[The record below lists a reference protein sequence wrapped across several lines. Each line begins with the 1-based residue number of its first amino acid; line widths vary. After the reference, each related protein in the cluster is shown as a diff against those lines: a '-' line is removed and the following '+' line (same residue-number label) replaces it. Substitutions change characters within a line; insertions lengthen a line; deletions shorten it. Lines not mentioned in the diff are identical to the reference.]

1 MDFFIQLLPAFVE
14 GLKITLFFWVV
25 TLVGSFVLALPMVY
39 VRLSRN
45 AVVSTIVRFYI
56 YIMRGTP
63 LLLQL
68 MFVYFGLPYLGIRLD
83 RTTAA
88 ILAFL
93 LNYTAYFTE
102 ILRGG
107 IQSIDEGQKEAAK
120 LLGYSNSYTITLF
133 FWVVTLVGSFVLAL
147 PMVYVRLSRNAVVS
161 TIVRFYI
168 YIMRGTPLLLQ
179 LMFVYFGLPY
189 LGIRLDRTT
198 AAILAFLLNYTAYFT
213 EILRGGIQSIDEGQK
228 EAAKLLGYSNS
239 YTFLHILLPQAL
251 RNCIPSFINESLTL
265 LKDTCLVSIL
275 GIDELLRYAKIAA
288 GTYATGLPFIYVG
301 VIYLV
306 LNMPISRGLNYLEK
320 RLNYYK

>member
-68 MFVYFGLPYLGIRLD
+68 MFVYFGLPYLGISLD
-83 RTTAA
+83 RTT
-88 ILAFL
+88 
-93 LNYTAYFTE
+93 
-102 ILRGG
+102 
-107 IQSIDEGQKEAAK
+107 S
-120 LLGYSNSYTITLF
+120 
-133 FWVVTLVGSFVLAL
+133 
-147 PMVYVRLSRNAVVS
+147 
-161 TIVRFYI
+161 
-168 YIMRGTPLLLQ
+168 
-179 LMFVYFGLPY
+179 
-189 LGIRLDRTT
+189 
-198 AAILAFLLNYTAYFT
+198 AILAFLLNYTAYFT

>member
-1 MDFFIQLLPAFVE
+1 MEFFIQLLPAFAE

-25 TLVGSFVLALPMVY
+25 TLVGAFVFSLPSVY
-39 VRLSRN
+39 LRLSKN
-45 AVVSTIVRFYI
+45 KIISSIIRFYI

-68 MFVYFGLPYLGIRLD
+68 MFVYFGLPYLGIRMD

-88 ILAFL
+88 ILTFL

-107 IQSIDEGQKEAAK
+107 IQSIDEGQKEAA
-120 LLGYSNSYTITLF
+120 LILGYS
-133 FWVVTLVGSFVLAL
+133 A
-147 PMVYVRLSRNAVVS
+147 P
-161 TIVRFYI
+161 
-168 YIMRGTPLLLQ
+168 
-179 LMFVYFGLPY
+179 
-189 LGIRLDRTT
+189 
-198 AAILAFLLNYTAYFT
+198 
-213 EILRGGIQSIDEGQK
+213 
-228 EAAKLLGYSNS
+228 

-251 RNCIPSFINESLTL
+251 KNCIPSFINESLTL

-301 VIYLV
+301 IIYLA
-306 LNMPISRGLNYLEK
+306 LNIPISRGLNYIEK

>member
-1 MDFFIQLLPAFVE
+1 MEFFISLLPAFIE

-25 TLVGSFVLALPMVY
+25 TLFGSFILSLPIVY
-39 VRLSRN
+39 LRLSRN
-45 AVVSTIVRFYI
+45 KVISSILRFYI

-68 MFVYFGLPYLGIRLD
+68 MFVYFGLPYIGIRMD

-88 ILAFL
+88 IFAFI

-107 IQSIDEGQKEAAK
+107 IQSIDEGQKEVAK
-120 LLGYSNSYTITLF
+120 ILGYSNT
-133 FWVVTLVGSFVLAL
+133 
-147 PMVYVRLSRNAVVS
+147 
-161 TIVRFYI
+161 
-168 YIMRGTPLLLQ
+168 
-179 LMFVYFGLPY
+179 
-189 LGIRLDRTT
+189 
-198 AAILAFLLNYTAYFT
+198 
-213 EILRGGIQSIDEGQK
+213 
-228 EAAKLLGYSNS
+228 
-239 YTFLHILLPQAL
+239 YTFLKILLPQAL

-288 GTYATGLPFIYVG
+288 GTYATSLPFIYVG
-301 VIYLV
+301 IIYLI
-306 LNMPISRGLNYLEK
+306 LNMPISRGLNYVEK

>member
-1 MDFFIQLLPAFVE
+1 MDFFISLLPAFIE
-14 GLKITLFFWVV
+14 GLKITLFFWVI
-25 TLVGSFVLALPMVY
+25 TLFGSFILSLPIVY
-39 VRLSRN
+39 LRLSRN
-45 AVVSTIVRFYI
+45 KVISSILRFYI

-68 MFVYFGLPYLGIRLD
+68 MFVYFGLPYIGIRMD

-88 ILAFL
+88 IFAFI

-120 LLGYSNSYTITLF
+120 ILGYSNT
-133 FWVVTLVGSFVLAL
+133 
-147 PMVYVRLSRNAVVS
+147 
-161 TIVRFYI
+161 
-168 YIMRGTPLLLQ
+168 
-179 LMFVYFGLPY
+179 
-189 LGIRLDRTT
+189 
-198 AAILAFLLNYTAYFT
+198 
-213 EILRGGIQSIDEGQK
+213 
-228 EAAKLLGYSNS
+228 
-239 YTFLHILLPQAL
+239 YTFLKILLPQAL

-288 GTYATGLPFIYVG
+288 GTYATSLPFIYVG
-301 VIYLV
+301 IIYLI
-306 LNMPISRGLNYLEK
+306 LNMPISRGLNYVEK

>member
-1 MDFFIQLLPAFVE
+1 MEFFISLLPAFIE

-25 TLVGSFVLALPMVY
+25 TLFGSFILSLPMVY
-39 VRLSRN
+39 LRLSRN
-45 AVVSTIVRFYI
+45 KVISSILRFYI

-68 MFVYFGLPYLGIRLD
+68 MFVYFGLPYIGIRMD

-88 ILAFL
+88 IFAFI

-107 IQSIDEGQKEAAK
+107 IQSIDEGQKEVAK
-120 LLGYSNSYTITLF
+120 ILGYSNT
-133 FWVVTLVGSFVLAL
+133 
-147 PMVYVRLSRNAVVS
+147 
-161 TIVRFYI
+161 
-168 YIMRGTPLLLQ
+168 
-179 LMFVYFGLPY
+179 
-189 LGIRLDRTT
+189 
-198 AAILAFLLNYTAYFT
+198 
-213 EILRGGIQSIDEGQK
+213 
-228 EAAKLLGYSNS
+228 
-239 YTFLHILLPQAL
+239 YTFLKILLPQAL

-288 GTYATGLPFIYVG
+288 GTYATSLPFIYVG
-301 VIYLV
+301 IIYLI
-306 LNMPISRGLNYLEK
+306 LNMPISRGLNYVEK

>member
-1 MDFFIQLLPAFVE
+1 MDFFIQLLPAFLE
-14 GLKITLFFWVV
+14 GLKITLFFWII
-25 TLVGSFVLALPMVY
+25 TLVGSFIFSLPMVY
-39 VRLSRN
+39 IRLSKN
-45 AVVSTIVRFYI
+45 KLVSSVVRFYI

-68 MFVYFGLPYLGIRLD
+68 MFFYFGLPYLGIRLD

-88 ILAFL
+88 ILTFL

-107 IQSIDEGQKEAAK
+107 IQSIDEGQSEAANI
-120 LLGYSNSYTITLF
+120 LGYSS
-133 FWVVTLVGSFVLAL
+133 
-147 PMVYVRLSRNAVVS
+147 
-161 TIVRFYI
+161 
-168 YIMRGTPLLLQ
+168 Q
-179 LMFVYFGLPY
+179 
-189 LGIRLDRTT
+189 
-198 AAILAFLLNYTAYFT
+198 
-213 EILRGGIQSIDEGQK
+213 
-228 EAAKLLGYSNS
+228 

-251 RNCIPSFINESLTL
+251 KNCIPSFINESLTL

-301 VIYLV
+301 AIYLV
-306 LNMPISRGLNYLEK
+306 LNIPISHGLNYIEK

>member
-1 MDFFIQLLPAFVE
+1 MEFFIQLLPAFAQ

-25 TLVGSFVLALPMVY
+25 TLVGSFVFSLPIVY
-39 VRLSRN
+39 LRLSKN
-45 AVVSTIVRFYI
+45 KVISSIIRFYI

-68 MFVYFGLPYLGIRLD
+68 MFVYFGLPYLGIRMD

-88 ILAFL
+88 VLTFL

-107 IQSIDEGQKEAAK
+107 IQSIDEGQKEAA
-120 LLGYSNSYTITLF
+120 LMLGYS
-133 FWVVTLVGSFVLAL
+133 A
-147 PMVYVRLSRNAVVS
+147 P
-161 TIVRFYI
+161 
-168 YIMRGTPLLLQ
+168 
-179 LMFVYFGLPY
+179 
-189 LGIRLDRTT
+189 
-198 AAILAFLLNYTAYFT
+198 
-213 EILRGGIQSIDEGQK
+213 
-228 EAAKLLGYSNS
+228 

-251 RNCIPSFINESLTL
+251 KNCIPSFINESLTL

-301 VIYLV
+301 IIYLA
-306 LNMPISRGLNYLEK
+306 LNIPISKGLNYLEK

>member
-1 MDFFIQLLPAFVE
+1 MDFFISLLPAFIE

-25 TLVGSFVLALPMVY
+25 TLFGSFILSLPIVY
-39 VRLSRN
+39 LRLSRN
-45 AVVSTIVRFYI
+45 KVISSILRFYI

-68 MFVYFGLPYLGIRLD
+68 MFVYFGLPYIGIRMD

-88 ILAFL
+88 IFAFIV
-93 LNYTAYFTE
+93 NYTAYFTE

-120 LLGYSNSYTITLF
+120 ILGYSNT
-133 FWVVTLVGSFVLAL
+133 
-147 PMVYVRLSRNAVVS
+147 
-161 TIVRFYI
+161 
-168 YIMRGTPLLLQ
+168 
-179 LMFVYFGLPY
+179 
-189 LGIRLDRTT
+189 
-198 AAILAFLLNYTAYFT
+198 
-213 EILRGGIQSIDEGQK
+213 
-228 EAAKLLGYSNS
+228 
-239 YTFLHILLPQAL
+239 YTFLKILLPQAL

-288 GTYATGLPFIYVG
+288 GTYATSLPFIYVG
-301 VIYLV
+301 IIYLI
-306 LNMPISRGLNYLEK
+306 LNMPISRGLNYVEK

>member
-25 TLVGSFVLALPMVY
+25 TLAGSFVLALPMVY
-39 VRLSRN
+39 IRLSRN
-45 AVVSTIVRFYI
+45 AVVSSIVRFYI

-83 RTTAA
+83 RMTAA

-120 LLGYSNSYTITLF
+120 ILGYSN
-133 FWVVTLVGSFVLAL
+133 A
-147 PMVYVRLSRNAVVS
+147 
-161 TIVRFYI
+161 
-168 YIMRGTPLLLQ
+168 
-179 LMFVYFGLPY
+179 
-189 LGIRLDRTT
+189 
-198 AAILAFLLNYTAYFT
+198 
-213 EILRGGIQSIDEGQK
+213 
-228 EAAKLLGYSNS
+228 

-265 LKDTCLVSIL
+265 LKDTW
-275 GIDELLRYAKIAA
+275 
-288 GTYATGLPFIYVG
+288 FQ
-301 VIYLV
+301 
-306 LNMPISRGLNYLEK
+306 
-320 RLNYYK
+320 

>member
-1 MDFFIQLLPAFVE
+1 MQLLPSFLE

-25 TLVGSFVLALPMVY
+25 TLIGSFLLSLPMVY
-39 VRLSRN
+39 LRLSKN
-45 AVVSTIVRFYI
+45 VVVSSIVRFYI

-68 MFVYFGLPYLGIRLD
+68 MFVYFGLPFLGINMD

-88 ILAFL
+88 LVAFL

-120 LLGYSNSYTITLF
+120 ILG
-133 FWVVTLVGSFVLAL
+133 
-147 PMVYVRLSRNAVVS
+147 
-161 TIVRFYI
+161 
-168 YIMRGTPLLLQ
+168 
-179 LMFVYFGLPY
+179 FGN
-189 LGIRLDRTT
+189 T
-198 AAILAFLLNYTAYFT
+198 
-213 EILRGGIQSIDEGQK
+213 
-228 EAAKLLGYSNS
+228 

-275 GIDELLRYAKIAA
+275 GIDELLRYGKIAA
-288 GTYATGLPFIYVG
+288 GTYATGAPFLYVG
-301 VIYLV
+301 IIYLL
-306 LNMPISRGLNYLEK
+306 LNIPISKGLSMIEK

>member
-1 MDFFIQLLPAFVE
+1 MDFFISLLPAFIE

-25 TLVGSFVLALPMVY
+25 TLFGSFILSLPIVY
-39 VRLSRN
+39 LRLSRN
-45 AVVSTIVRFYI
+45 KVISSILRFYI

-68 MFVYFGLPYLGIRLD
+68 MFVYFGLPYIGIRMD

-88 ILAFL
+88 IFAFI

-107 IQSIDEGQKEAAK
+107 IQSIDEGQKEVAK
-120 LLGYSNSYTITLF
+120 ILGYSNT
-133 FWVVTLVGSFVLAL
+133 
-147 PMVYVRLSRNAVVS
+147 
-161 TIVRFYI
+161 
-168 YIMRGTPLLLQ
+168 
-179 LMFVYFGLPY
+179 
-189 LGIRLDRTT
+189 
-198 AAILAFLLNYTAYFT
+198 
-213 EILRGGIQSIDEGQK
+213 
-228 EAAKLLGYSNS
+228 
-239 YTFLHILLPQAL
+239 YTFLKILLPQAL

-288 GTYATGLPFIYVG
+288 GTYATSLPFIYVG
-301 VIYLV
+301 IIYLI
-306 LNMPISRGLNYLEK
+306 LNMPISRGLNYVEK

>member
-1 MDFFIQLLPAFVE
+1 MQLLPAFLE

-25 TLVGSFVLALPMVY
+25 TLLGSFVFALPMVY
-39 VRLSRN
+39 LRLSKN
-45 AVVSTIVRFYI
+45 IVISSIVRFYI

-68 MFVYFGLPYLGIRLD
+68 MFVYFGLPFLGITLD

-88 ILAFL
+88 LVAFL

-107 IQSIDEGQKEAAK
+107 IQSIDEGQKEASK
-120 LLGYSNSYTITLF
+120 ILGFSNT
-133 FWVVTLVGSFVLAL
+133 
-147 PMVYVRLSRNAVVS
+147 
-161 TIVRFYI
+161 
-168 YIMRGTPLLLQ
+168 
-179 LMFVYFGLPY
+179 
-189 LGIRLDRTT
+189 
-198 AAILAFLLNYTAYFT
+198 
-213 EILRGGIQSIDEGQK
+213 
-228 EAAKLLGYSNS
+228 
-239 YTFLHILLPQAL
+239 YTFLHILMPQAL

-288 GTYATGLPFIYVG
+288 GTYATSAPFVYVG

-306 LNMPISRGLNYLEK
+306 LNIPISKGLSMVEK

>member
-1 MDFFIQLLPAFVE
+1 MDFFISLLPAFIE

-25 TLVGSFVLALPMVY
+25 TLFGSFILSLPIVY
-39 VRLSRN
+39 LRLSRN
-45 AVVSTIVRFYI
+45 KVISSILRFYI

-68 MFVYFGLPYLGIRLD
+68 MFVYFGLPYIGIRMD

-88 ILAFL
+88 IFAFI

-120 LLGYSNSYTITLF
+120 ILGYSNT
-133 FWVVTLVGSFVLAL
+133 
-147 PMVYVRLSRNAVVS
+147 
-161 TIVRFYI
+161 
-168 YIMRGTPLLLQ
+168 
-179 LMFVYFGLPY
+179 
-189 LGIRLDRTT
+189 
-198 AAILAFLLNYTAYFT
+198 
-213 EILRGGIQSIDEGQK
+213 
-228 EAAKLLGYSNS
+228 
-239 YTFLHILLPQAL
+239 YTFLKILLPQAL

-288 GTYATGLPFIYVG
+288 GTYATSLPFIYVG
-301 VIYLV
+301 IIYLI
-306 LNMPISRGLNYLEK
+306 LNMPISRGLNYVEK

>member
-1 MDFFIQLLPAFVE
+1 MDFFIQLLPAFLT

-25 TLVGSFVLALPMVY
+25 TLIGSFLFSLPVVY
-39 VRLSRN
+39 VRLSKN
-45 AVVSTIVRFYI
+45 KFISGIVRFYI

-68 MFVYFGLPYLGIRLD
+68 MFVYFGLPYLGISLD

-88 ILAFL
+88 LITFL

-107 IQSIDEGQKEAAK
+107 IQSIDEGQKEAA
-120 LLGYSNSYTITLF
+120 
-133 FWVVTLVGSFVLAL
+133 
-147 PMVYVRLSRNAVVS
+147 
-161 TIVRFYI
+161 
-168 YIMRGTPLLLQ
+168 
-179 LMFVYFGLPY
+179 
-189 LGIRLDRTT
+189 
-198 AAILAFLLNYTAYFT
+198 
-213 EILRGGIQSIDEGQK
+213 SI
-228 EAAKLLGYSNS
+228 LGYSNS
-239 YTFLHILLPQAL
+239 YTFMKILLPQAL
-251 RNCIPSFINESLTL
+251 KNCIPSFINESLTL

-301 VIYLV
+301 LIYLV
-306 LNMPISRGLNYLEK
+306 LNIPISRGLNSIEK

>member
-1 MDFFIQLLPAFVE
+1 MDFFISLLPAFIE

-25 TLVGSFVLALPMVY
+25 TLIGSFILSLPIVY
-39 VRLSRN
+39 LRLSRN
-45 AVVSTIVRFYI
+45 KVISSILRFYI

-68 MFVYFGLPYLGIRLD
+68 MFVYFGLPYIGIRMD

-88 ILAFL
+88 IFAFI

-120 LLGYSNSYTITLF
+120 ILGYSNT
-133 FWVVTLVGSFVLAL
+133 
-147 PMVYVRLSRNAVVS
+147 
-161 TIVRFYI
+161 
-168 YIMRGTPLLLQ
+168 
-179 LMFVYFGLPY
+179 
-189 LGIRLDRTT
+189 
-198 AAILAFLLNYTAYFT
+198 
-213 EILRGGIQSIDEGQK
+213 
-228 EAAKLLGYSNS
+228 
-239 YTFLHILLPQAL
+239 YTFLKILLPQAL

-288 GTYATGLPFIYVG
+288 GTYATSLPFIYVG
-301 VIYLV
+301 IIYLI
-306 LNMPISRGLNYLEK
+306 LNMPISRGLNYVEK
-320 RLNYYK
+320 RLNYYR

>member
-1 MDFFIQLLPAFVE
+1 MEFFISLLPAFIE

-25 TLVGSFVLALPMVY
+25 TLFGSFILSLPIVY
-39 VRLSRN
+39 LRLSRN
-45 AVVSTIVRFYI
+45 KVISSILRFYI

-68 MFVYFGLPYLGIRLD
+68 MFVYFGLPYIGIRMD

-88 ILAFL
+88 IFAFI

-120 LLGYSNSYTITLF
+120 ILGYSNT
-133 FWVVTLVGSFVLAL
+133 
-147 PMVYVRLSRNAVVS
+147 
-161 TIVRFYI
+161 
-168 YIMRGTPLLLQ
+168 
-179 LMFVYFGLPY
+179 
-189 LGIRLDRTT
+189 
-198 AAILAFLLNYTAYFT
+198 
-213 EILRGGIQSIDEGQK
+213 
-228 EAAKLLGYSNS
+228 
-239 YTFLHILLPQAL
+239 YTFLKILLPQAL

-288 GTYATGLPFIYVG
+288 GTYATSLPFIYVG
-301 VIYLV
+301 IIYLI
-306 LNMPISRGLNYLEK
+306 LNMPISRGLNYVEK